1 MNKEKLLKVILSFV
15 ACAFGLVTVITGSSV
30 LRGADPGYIVFVPL
44 LIYNSVMGVLYIIT
58 GAMAWRNISKA
69 KLLAGVILS
78 LNILVFGGIFFIYST
93 GSLVALESVM
103 AMTLRTFVWLVIFI
117 GFSWLV
123 KENV

>member
-44 LIYNSVMGVLYIIT
+44 LIYNSIMGVLYIIT

>member
-44 LIYNSVMGVLYIIT
+44 LIYNSIMGVLYIIT

-103 AMTLRTFVWLVIFI
+103 AMTLRTFVWLVIFR

-123 KENV
+123 KKNV